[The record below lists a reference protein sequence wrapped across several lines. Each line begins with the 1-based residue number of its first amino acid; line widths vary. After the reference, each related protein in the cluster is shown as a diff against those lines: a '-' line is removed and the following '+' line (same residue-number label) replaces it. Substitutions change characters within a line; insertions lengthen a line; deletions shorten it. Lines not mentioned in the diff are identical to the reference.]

1 MKASASAEVMWVDDF
16 NFDVQNL
23 KCIQG
28 LLNKVHVWSDFWCL
42 GGSGKDCS
50 EVEGEDILK
59 DILSER

>member
-23 KCIQG
+23 KSIQG
-28 LLNKVHVWSDFWCL
+28 LLNKVHVWCDLWCL
-42 GGSGKDCS
+42 GVGGKDCS
-50 EVEGEDILK
+50 EVEGEDLLK